1 MTIPYK
7 HHYSSSSSLY
17 FFFFFSIIPYDDLTG
32 SNGIPRRRVLK
43 SDYQSNKIYFS
54 LVSCCTSND
63 NDNDNNDDDKI
74 DGVYDDNDYNY
85 DYEEEKEEELSM
97 NDVVEV
103 RTGMDIDPAS
113 PLRALQLAAAAG
125 KYLTVGVRMSATY
138 YLRDVFSVSYT

>member
-1 MTIPYK
+1 M
-7 HHYSSSSSLY
+7 L
-17 FFFFFSIIPYDDLTG
+17 
-32 SNGIPRRRVLK
+32 N

-54 LVSCCTSND
+54 SVSFCSHND
-63 NDNDNNDDDKI
+63 NDNDKNDDKI
-74 DGVYDDNDYNY
+74 NEVYDDNDYNY
-85 DYEEEKEEELSM
+85 DYEEEEEEDELSM

-125 KYLTVGVRMSATY
+125 KYLTVGERMSATY